1 MARIVGGLVSDRK
14 TVDVD
19 DGCDATTTAIPAH
32 PISHI
37 LPILFIAS
45 AVVLAGCSSQAEAGE
60 LTQLRSDA
68 SAPAVTGDPT
78 PGASGDGG
86 SGGSESGGPASGGQ
100 GTSDKIGNQVVSET
114 RRAEVESAV
123 RRHMASIPEG
133 AQLVSLNVA
142 TEDPGLSLA
151 SAVAIRGGRRY
162 DLAMTISRVNGQW
175 RVDSVNTLGG
185 SGP

>member
-19 DGCDATTTAIPAH
+19 DDCSATTAIPTH

-68 SAPAVTGDPT
+68 SAPAVTGDPA
-78 PGASGDGG
+78 PGASGDGAPG
-86 SGGSESGGPASGGQ
+86 DSASGDPAPGGQ
-100 GTSDKIGNQVVSET
+100 GTSGKLGKQVVSET
-114 RRAEVESAV
+114 RRTEIEAAV
-123 RRHMASIPEG
+123 RRYMAAIPEG

-142 TEDPGLSLA
+142 TEEPDYSGGD
-151 SAVAIRGGRRY
+151 AVAIRGGRRY
-162 DLAMTISRVNGQW
+162 HLGIALTRVDGQWQVTSAFEIGSRV
-175 RVDSVNTLGG
+175 R
-185 SGP
+185 

>member
-19 DGCDATTTAIPAH
+19 DDCSATTAIPTH

-68 SAPAVTGDPT
+68 SAPAVTGDPA
-78 PGASGDGG
+78 PGASGDGAP
-86 SGGSESGGPASGGQ
+86 GGPASGDPAPGGQ
-100 GTSDKIGNQVVSET
+100 GTSGKLGKQVVSET
-114 RRAEVESAV
+114 RRTEIEAAV
-123 RRHMASIPEG
+123 RRYMAAIPEG

-142 TEDPGLSLA
+142 TEGADYSDA
-151 SAVAIRGGRRY
+151 EAVAIRGGRRY
-162 DLAMTISRVNGQW
+162 RLGISLSRVNGQW
-175 RVDSVNTLGG
+175 QVESVRAVPNGIR
-185 SGP
+185 